1 MCNSMIKS
9 RQGHFATVD
18 GRRVLQPTCNRVVVP
33 PTSKD
38 LVTLKKPVPKTITA
52 SMRLSP
58 PISPKILR
66 KSVKGSDEKPLSS
79 PKLAS
84 STKPIVR
91 KNSNGLSISGAIS
104 LESSMNSSSSSSSSI
119 DLKVPGSIAAARREE
134 AMLTQARRKMRIA
147 HYGRTKA
154 KVAPI
159 VVDQFPL
166 EAVNTR
172 LEKRCSF
179 ITSNSDPIYV
189 AYHDE
194 EWGVPVHDDN
204 MLFELLVLAGAQVGS
219 DWATVLKKRNDFRMA
234 FSGFDPEIVSRFSER
249 QIVSVSAQ
257 YRIDLGKVRGIVDNA
272 NRILDVQSEF
282 GSLNAYLWGFVNHK
296 PIATQYKSCR
306 KIPVK
311 TSKSES
317 ISKELVKRGFRYVGP
332 TVVHSFMQAAGL
344 TNDHL
349 VTCPRHLHCSSSLSS
364 PS

>member
-1 MCNSMIKS
+1 MCNSMVKS

-18 GRRVLQPTCNRVVVP
+18 GRHVLQPTCNRVVVP

-52 SMRLSP
+52 STRFSP
-58 PISPKILR
+58 PISPKSFR
-66 KSVKGSDEKPLSS
+66 KSAKGTDEKPLSS
-79 PKLAS
+79 PKLATPTRS
-84 STKPIVR
+84 IVR
-91 KNSNGLSISGAIS
+91 KNSNGSSISGVIS
-104 LESSMNSSSSSSSSI
+104 LESSMNSSSSSSSSV

-134 AMLTQARRKMRIA
+134 ATLTQARRKMRIA

-159 VVDQFPL
+159 VIDQFPL
-166 EAVNTR
+166 EAVNTH

-179 ITSNSDPIYV
+179 ITSNS
-189 AYHDE
+189 
-194 EWGVPVHDDN
+194 
-204 MLFELLVLAGAQVGS
+204 GAQVGS
-219 DWATVLKKRNDFRMA
+219 DWATVLKKRNDFRIA

-249 QIVSVSAQ
+249 QIASVSAQ
-257 YRIDLGKVRGIVDNA
+257 YRIDLGKVRGIIDNA
-272 NRILDVQSEF
+272 DRILDVQSEF
-282 GSLNAYLWGFVNHK
+282 KSLNAYLWGFVNHK
-296 PIATQYKSCR
+296 PIVTQYKSCR

-349 VTCPRHLHCSSSLSS
+349 VTCPRHLNCSSSSASS
-364 PS
+364 